1 MSMAQVIVLPNAL
14 AKNLDKE
21 EEREIVEFFN
31 KLSDSAKTSTIE
43 IVEERF
49 ERRLTEETSKLRV
62 ELIKWM
68 FIFWIGQV
76 AVLGSLILALV
87 HK

>member
-1 MSMAQVIVLPNAL
+1 M
-14 AKNLDKE
+14 DKE
-21 EEREIVEFFN
+21 EREVVEFFN

-49 ERRLTEETSKLRV
+49 ERSLTEEISASKADT
-62 ELIKWM
+62 IKWM

-76 AVLGSLILALV
+76 ALLGGLILVLI